1 MPSERLQFQQSVP
14 FPLDHVF
21 AFFSNP
27 LNLPRI
33 MPTDSG
39 TKIEQL
45 NRVAPPDSRGAAADV
60 AAGVGST
67 MVTSFR
73 VFPVLPLRAR
83 WIARITEFEWNYY
96 FADVQEKGP
105 FKNWRHR
112 HQFLAETRSG
122 IAGTVVRDVIDYEVG
137 FGFVGAMIDA
147 VFVRRQM
154 QNTFAQRQ
162 EVLLK
167 LLP

>member
-1 MPSERLQFQQSVP
+1 MPSERLQFEQWVP
-14 FPLDHVF
+14 CSPYHVF

-39 TKIEQL
+39 RKIERL
-45 NRVAPPDSRGAAADV
+45 NTVAPPDSRGAAADV

-83 WIARITEFEWNYY
+83 WIARITEFEWIITSPTCRRKVRSRTGVTVTN
-96 FADVQEKGP
+96 FSRKRVQESP
-105 FKNWRHR
+105 ERPS
-112 HQFLAETRSG
+112 AT
-122 IAGTVVRDVIDYEVG
+122 
-137 FGFVGAMIDA
+137 
-147 VFVRRQM
+147 
-154 QNTFAQRQ
+154 
-162 EVLLK
+162 
-167 LLP
+167 

>member
-1 MPSERLQFQQSVP
+1 MWRLALVRPWWGRFASFP
-14 FPLDHVF
+14 F
-21 AFFSNP
+21 
-27 LNLPRI
+27 
-33 MPTDSG
+33 
-39 TKIEQL
+39 
-45 NRVAPPDSRGAAADV
+45 
-60 AAGVGST
+60 
-67 MVTSFR
+67 FR
-73 VFPVLPLRAR
+73 CTR
-83 WIARITEFEWNYY
+83 WIARITEFEWNHY
-96 FADVQEKGP
+96 FADVREKGP

-122 IAGTVVRDVIDYEVG
+122 IAETVVRDGIDYEVG

>member
-39 TKIEQL
+39 AKIEQL

-67 MVTSFR
+67 MVTRFASFLF
-73 VFPVLPLRAR
+73 FPCAR
-83 WIARITEFEWNYY
+83 GGSPGSPNSNGIITSLSGVRRKARSRTGVTVTNFSRKR
-96 FADVQEKGP
+96 VQESP
-105 FKNWRHR
+105 
-112 HQFLAETRSG
+112 ERSSS
-122 IAGTVVRDVIDYEVG
+122 T
-137 FGFVGAMIDA
+137 
-147 VFVRRQM
+147 
-154 QNTFAQRQ
+154 
-162 EVLLK
+162 
-167 LLP
+167 

>member
-1 MPSERLQFQQSVP
+1 
-14 FPLDHVF
+14 
-21 AFFSNP
+21 
-27 LNLPRI
+27 
-33 MPTDSG
+33 MPTESG
-39 TKIEQL
+39 TKIEPL
-45 NRVAPPDSRGAAADV
+45 NRVAPPDPRDAAADV

-67 MVTSFR
+67 MVTSFC

-83 WIARITEFEWNYY
+83 WIARITEFEWNHY
-96 FADVQEKGP
+96 FAVRRQEKGP

-137 FGFVGAMIDA
+137 LGFVGAMIDA
-147 VFVRRQM
+147 VFLRRQM

>member
-1 MPSERLQFQQSVP
+1 MPSERLQFQQWVP

-39 TKIEQL
+39 TKIEQSTGWPRQTL
-45 NRVAPPDSRGAAADV
+45 GARRRMWRLA
-60 AAGVGST
+60 
-67 MVTSFR
+67 SFR

-83 WIARITEFEWNYY
+83 WIARITEFEWNHY

-147 VFVRRQM
+147 VFLRRQM

>member
-1 MPSERLQFQQSVP
+1 VPSERLQFQQRVP

-39 TKIEQL
+39 AKIEQL

-67 MVTSFR
+67 MVTRFASFLFFR
-73 VFPVLPLRAR
+73 CAR
-83 WIARITEFEWNYY
+83 GGSPGSPNSNRIITSL
-96 FADVQEKGP
+96 VRRQEEGP

-122 IAGTVVRDVIDYEVG
+122 IAGTVVRDVID
-137 FGFVGAMIDA
+137 
-147 VFVRRQM
+147 
-154 QNTFAQRQ
+154 
-162 EVLLK
+162 
-167 LLP
+167 

>member
-1 MPSERLQFQQSVP
+1 LSSPTGWPARLQGRGGGWRWF
-14 FPLDHVF
+14 DHG
-21 AFFSNP
+21 
-27 LNLPRI
+27 
-33 MPTDSG
+33 D
-39 TKIEQL
+39 
-45 NRVAPPDSRGAAADV
+45 
-60 AAGVGST
+60 
-67 MVTSFR
+67 SFR

-83 WIARITEFEWNYY
+83 WIARITEFEWNHF

-162 EVLLK
+162 EV
-167 LLP
+167 